1 MMGLFD
7 LPAPLF
13 DWIDGALDGLL
24 PPTWRLWLW
33 GLAGGAASMGLY
45 WLLSPQQRIAQHKR
59 ELAEAQQAL
68 NRFEGEFAEAVPMMK
83 RMLGLAF
90 KQVGIVAIPALIAML
105 PVLCLL
111 AWMSTSY
118 SYRWPT
124 PGEQVESRTT
134 PERFHAEWL
143 AGDGA
148 AQVLITDESGAR
160 LANHAMTAPVPVLH
174 KRQWWNL
181 LLGNPAGYLSPQL
194 PVDSVEFVLPQKEY
208 LGFGPD
214 WMRGWEFSFLVAVFI
229 GALGLKL
236 GFRIE

>member
-1 MMGLFD
+1 MGLFD

-13 DWIDGALDGLL
+13 EWIDGVLDGPLS
-24 PPTWRLWLW
+24 PTWRLWLW
-33 GLAGGAASMGLY
+33 GLIGGAASMGLY
-45 WLLSPQQRIAQHKR
+45 WLLSPQQRIAQNKR

-68 NRFEGEFAEAVPMMK
+68 NRFEGEFSEAAPMMK

-118 SYRWPT
+118 SYRWPA
-124 PGEQVESRTT
+124 PGAEVETRTT

-143 AGDGA
+143 AGAGS

-181 LLGNPAGYLSPQL
+181 LLGNPAGYLPPEL
-194 PVDSVEFVLPQKEY
+194 PLDRVEFVLPEKEY
-208 LGFGPD
+208 LGFGPG
-214 WMRGWEFSFLVAVFI
+214 WLRGWEFSFFVAVFV